1 MKLEKSPTKKV
12 PKRKRILSSD
22 SENEEN
28 EGMKGEYEREDPDYE
43 PGSEKYKLPK
53 KISRSLV
60 SVAVDKDKDSNKHTS
75 QSIENEPH
83 SSLNRTKDLDNNL
96 RKIAKIEAKS
106 PRKEEKK
113 SRTTPWKIAFPT
125 VINKINTNQYNI
137 KITIYPANLKIEKTS
152 INTEKNIG
160 RAHIKNMEVY
170 F

>member
-28 EGMKGEYEREDPDYE
+28 EGMKTEYEREDPDYE

-53 KISRSLV
+53 KVSRSLV

-75 QSIENEPH
+75 QSIENEPN

-96 RKIAKIEAKS
+96 RKMAKIEAKS

-113 SRTTPWKIAFPT
+113 KHNNTLENSISDSHKQTPSKWREIHYHH
-125 VINKINTNQYNI
+125 N
-137 KITIYPANLKIEKTS
+137 
-152 INTEKNIG
+152 
-160 RAHIKNMEVY
+160 H
-170 F
+170 